1 MTSSDLKAQTL
12 PIIKICDDF
21 NMASCTFSDQSSSC
35 HGDDLGESLKND
47 EEALKRTWLS
57 SLLGDKI
64 VQQNILPI

>member
-47 EEALKRTWLS
+47 EEALKRT
-57 SLLGDKI
+57 
-64 VQQNILPI
+64 